1 MKKSMEVL
9 YYRDG
14 RSDPQYKQA
23 ISTAAGST
31 VEGPFNVSQNWQ
43 LATLIKGYN

>member
-1 MKKSMEVL
+1 MEVL

-14 RSDPQYKQA
+14 RSDPQYKQVVA
-23 ISTAAGST
+23 TAAGSE
-31 VEGPFNVSQNWQ
+31 VQGPFNVAQNWE